1 MCQKE
6 NFIEQSIID
15 IFLDVFQDE
24 LCILSTREIEDL
36 VKRAITEQGLH
47 PIAIEGDMNYEVNI
61 DPEQIAMWISFVA
74 DIVFLIKAF
83 KKSKNNNINDNQRQ
97 LQIEENI
104 TEEVIEFERFLKNK
118 GNRYI
123 ETKKYKKKI
132 TLIYKNMVRN
142 SNRR

>member
-1 MCQKE
+1 MRQKE
-6 NFIEQSIID
+6 NFIEPSIID

-36 VKRAITEQGLH
+36 VKRANTEQGLH
-47 PIAIEGDMNYEVNI
+47 SIAIEGDMNYDVNI
-61 DPEQIAMWISFVA
+61 DPEQVAMWISFVA

-83 KKSKNNNINDNQRQ
+83 KESRNNNLNDNQRQ

-104 TEEVIEFERFLKNK
+104 TEEVVEFECFLKNK

-132 TLIYKNMVRN
+132 TRIYKKYGTKFK
-142 SNRR
+142 